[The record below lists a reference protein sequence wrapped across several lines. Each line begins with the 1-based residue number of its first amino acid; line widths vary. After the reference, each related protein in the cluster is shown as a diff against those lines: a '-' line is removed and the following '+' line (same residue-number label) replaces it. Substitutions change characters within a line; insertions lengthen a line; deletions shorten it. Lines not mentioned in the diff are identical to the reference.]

1 MYELPDERE
10 RGDGDRERERE
21 EGERSNRARGCGEA
35 DEIEIE
41 DSKGFMGFS
50 LSLSLFFSLFRYLR
64 SRVVARRNARGSI
77 AEEERVYPLS
87 VSLSRSG
94 DSTSRFRGEEFGE

>member
-41 DSKGFMGFS
+41 DSKGFMGF
-50 LSLSLFFSLFRYLR
+50 SLSLFFSLFRYLR